1 MEPDCMDTIDSMVC
15 EAHTVPEDDI
25 DDEDNEV
32 TYTPGLGTMMAAK
45 RAPQCLPRAAQR
57 GAITTEVIEET

>member
-1 MEPDCMDTIDSMVC
+1 MEPDSMDTDDSMVC

-25 DDEDNEV
+25 DEEDDEV

-45 RAPQCLPRAAQR
+45 REPPSVYPVLP
-57 GAITTEVIEET
+57 